1 MTDPRPD
8 PDFVQRRAADPA
20 ASVWVSASAGSG
32 KTKVLTDRVLALLV
46 DGAPPEGLLC
56 VTFTKAAAAEMSNR
70 IHRRLSDWTQLSDR
84 DLDKA
89 IRDLDGGTV
98 TDGKRARARQLF
110 AKILDLPG
118 GIRIRTIHGFCQ
130 SVLGRF
136 PLEAEISP
144 NFTALDEREAAEA
157 MVLARDTVLTAARRA
172 GPLADALEA
181 VTTRVQE
188 DEFARLMAGLSRE
201 RRALGAAVE
210 ALGGIDPA
218 IDALYEILG
227 AERGV
232 EEADVIAEACHGGPG
247 GPDEIGLRLAA
258 DAMRDNGSEPNKKKA
273 RAIHAWLAGGL
284 GTRAARF
291 DAYFGEFITQKGT
304 PNTRMFV
311 KKVAEVSPATPGV
324 IELEQSRLL
333 DVDARLR
340 RQATAKASEGLL
352 RLGEAILSAYALR
365 KRATA
370 VLDYDD
376 LIQKTAELL
385 TADRVPWVLFKL
397 DGGLSHMLIDEA
409 QDTSPDQ
416 RAIVDALVA
425 EFFAGAGGHEDR
437 RTLFVVGDAKQSI
450 FSFQGA
456 DPEGYREWRDKLAQA
471 AADLGGEGLRPV
483 DMQVSFRSVQA
494 VLDAVDATFADLPAA
509 DGVVEPGTLAHFA
522 SDRKAG
528 LKGRVELWPPTV
540 PPERVEADLFLPP
553 EEADAIAERDAT
565 ETLARGL
572 ATIVKGWIEEKE
584 ILPSQGRPIRAGDI
598 LFLVRNRTPLI
609 DALSRELTG
618 VGVAVAGIDRMTL
631 TEQIAVMDMLCLG
644 RALLLPQDDL
654 TVAALLK
661 SPFVGFDDDD
671 LFALAHGRGPGKSLW
686 RRLEER
692 QGDDPRFAD
701 ALAWF
706 NGLLADTD
714 RLPPYELF
722 QRALV
727 GACPGPSSGSN
738 FKSATPYSG
747 RQAMVAR
754 LGAEIEDPLDEFLN
768 LALDYDR
775 RHTSSLEGFLAWFA
789 GDNTDLK
796 RDLETEARDEVRIMT
811 AHGAKG
817 LQAPVVIL
825 PDALKKSGAGGA
837 APRWHVLGQD
847 LGAGGVGGGALPIW
861 TPRARFEEPVAQA
874 LKEKA
879 SRAEDQE
886 YRRLLYVAL
895 TRAED
900 RLIVTGR
907 LPRANPA
914 PGNWYELVKQ
924 GLERLPDIREEPF
937 SPIEAWTGT
946 KLVFER
952 GDLVAVASEDVAPVA
967 TAEKPPAPEWLS
979 AAPPPEPTP
988 PRPLAPSRPT
998 ETDPAPRS
1006 PLRIVDGEGL
1016 TRGRLIHRLLQT
1028 LPDLP
1033 EGEWDAA
1040 ARRYL
1045 ALPGH
1050 GLGTEAQAALAAE
1063 SLAVL
1068 RHPDFAPLF
1077 GPDSRAE
1084 VPLTGLIDG
1093 PDGPRALSGQV
1104 DRLLITGREILVV
1117 DYKTLRPAPSDPSK
1131 APPAYLSQMAG
1142 YRAILRRIFPN
1153 LPVRCAL
1160 VFTETPRLVSI
1171 PDALM
1176 DARISPATVPGA

>member
-1 MTDPRPD
+1 MDGRPD
-8 PDFVQRRAADPA
+8 PDFVQRRAADPT

-46 DGAPPEGLLC
+46 DGARPEGLLC

-70 IHRRLSDWTQLSDR
+70 IHKRLSDWTQLSDR
-84 DLDKA
+84 ALDKA

-98 TDGKRARARQLF
+98 TDAKRARARQLF

-118 GIRIRTIHGFCQ
+118 GLRIRTIHGFCQ

-157 MVLARDTVLTAARRA
+157 MVLARDTVLTAARRP

-188 DEFARLMAGLSRE
+188 DEFARLMSGLSRE
-201 RRALGAAVE
+201 RRALGVAV
-210 ALGGIDPA
+210 ARLGGIDPA
-218 IDALYEILG
+218 INALYDLLG

-232 EEADVIAEACHGGPG
+232 EEMDVVAEACHGGPG

-258 DAMRDNGSEPNKKKA
+258 DAMRDHGSEPNKKKA

-291 DAYFGEFITQKGT
+291 DAYFGEFITLKGT

-311 KKVAEVSPATPGV
+311 KKVAEMSPATPGV
-324 IELEQSRLL
+324 IDLEQSRLL

-352 RLGEAILSAYALR
+352 RLGDAILSAYALR

-409 QDTSPDQ
+409 QDTSPAQ

-456 DPEGYREWRDKLAQA
+456 DPDGYRDWREKLARA

-509 DGVVEPGTLAHFA
+509 DGVVAPGTLAHFA
-522 SDRKAG
+522 SDRKEG
-528 LKGRVELWPPTV
+528 LMGRVELWPPTV

-553 EEADAIAERDAT
+553 AEADAIAERDAT

-572 ATIVKGWIEEKE
+572 AAIVKGWIDGKE
-584 ILPSQGRPIRAGDI
+584 LLPSQGRPLRPGDI

-609 DALSRELTG
+609 DALSRELTAAG
-618 VGVAVAGIDRMTL
+618 VPVAGIDRMTL

-686 RRLEER
+686 RRLEEC

-701 ALAWF
+701 ALTWF
-706 NGLLADTD
+706 NGLLAETD

-727 GACPGPSSGSN
+727 GLCPGPTP
-738 FKSATPYSG
+738 ATTTPHSG

-796 RDLETEARDEVRIMT
+796 RDLEAEARDEVRIMT

-825 PDALKKSGAGGA
+825 PDALKKSGARGA
-837 APRWHVLGQD
+837 ALRWHDIGD
-847 LGAGGVGGGALPIW
+847 GALPVW

-879 SRAEDQE
+879 ALAEDQE

-907 LPRANPA
+907 LPRTSPA
-914 PGNWYELVKQ
+914 AGNWFELVKQ
-924 GLERLPDIREEPF
+924 GLERLPDSREEEF
-937 SPIEAWTGT
+937 APIEAWTGT

-952 GDLVAVASEDVAPVA
+952 GDRVATPMEEAAPVT
-967 TAEKPPAPEWLS
+967 TAETPPAPTWLS
-979 AAPPPEPTP
+979 TAPPPEPTP
-988 PRPLAPSRPT
+988 PRPLAPSRPNDA
-998 ETDPAPRS
+998 DPAPRS
-1006 PLRIVDGEGL
+1006 PLRVADGEGL

-1050 GLGTEAQAALAAE
+1050 GLGEETQTALAAE
-1063 SLAVL
+1063 TLAVL

-1117 DYKTLRPAPSDPSK
+1117 DYKTLRPAPSDPTK
-1131 APPAYLSQMAG
+1131 APLAYLTQMAG
-1142 YRAILRRIFPN
+1142 YRAILRQIFPDR
-1153 LPVRCAL
+1153 PVRCAL
-1160 VFTETPRLVSI
+1160 VFTETPRLVSV
-1171 PDALM
+1171 PDSLM
-1176 DARISPATVPGA
+1176 DARMSPSVAPGA

>member
-1 MTDPRPD
+1 
-8 PDFVQRRAADPA
+8 
-20 ASVWVSASAGSG
+20 
-32 KTKVLTDRVLALLV
+32 V
-46 DGAPPEGLLC
+46 DGARPEGLLC

-70 IHRRLSDWTQLSDR
+70 IHRRLSDWTQMSDR
-84 DLDKA
+84 ELDKA
-89 IRDLDGGTV
+89 IRGLDGGEV
-98 TDGKRARARQLF
+98 TDAKRARARRLF
-110 AKILDLPG
+110 ATVLDLPG
-118 GIRIRTIHGFCQ
+118 GLRIRTIHSFCQ

-157 MVLARDTVLTAARRA
+157 MLLARDTVLTAARDA
-172 GPLADALEA
+172 GPLADALAA

-188 DEFARLMAGLSRE
+188 DVFARLMAGLSGR
-201 RRALGAAVE
+201 RRALRDALTD
-210 ALGGIDPA
+210 LGGIEGAVDR
-218 IDALYEILG
+218 LYDILG
-227 AERGV
+227 AARGV
-232 EEADVIAEACHGGPG
+232 SEADVIAEACHAGPG

-258 DAMRDNGSEPNKKKA
+258 DALRDHGSDPNRKKA
-273 RAIHAWLAGGL
+273 RAIHAWLAGGQ

-304 PNTRMFV
+304 ANSRMFV
-311 KKVAEVSPATPGV
+311 KAVAENSPATPGV
-324 IELEQSRLL
+324 IEAEQSRLL
-333 DVDARLR
+333 AVDARLR
-340 RQATAKASEGLL
+340 RQATAAASEGLL
-352 RLGEAILSAYALR
+352 RLGEAILNAYEQR

-425 EFFAGAGGHEDR
+425 EFFAGAGGHADR

-456 DPEGYREWRDKLAQA
+456 DPEGYSKWRETLARDA
-471 AADLGGEGLRPV
+471 ANLGGEGLRGV

-522 SDRKAG
+522 SDKKAG
-528 LKGRVELWPPTV
+528 IKGRVELWPPTT
-540 PPERVEADLFLPP
+540 PPERIEADLFLPP
-553 EEADAIAERDAT
+553 AEADAIAEADAT

-572 ATIVKGWIEEKE
+572 ARTVKRWIDEKDV
-584 ILPSQGRPIRAGDI
+584 LPSRGRPIRPGDI
-598 LFLVRNRTPLI
+598 LFLVRNRTTLI
-609 DALSRELTG
+609 DALSRELTTLG
-618 VGVAVAGIDRMTL
+618 VPVAGVDRMTL
-631 TEQIAVMDMLCLG
+631 TEQIVVMDMLCLG

-654 TVAALLK
+654 TLAALLK

-671 LFALAHGRGPGKSLW
+671 LFALAHGRGKGKSLW
-686 RRLEER
+686 RRLEEKR
-692 QGDDPRFAD
+692 DDDARFAA
-701 ALAWF
+701 ALDWF
-706 NGLLADTD
+706 NGLLAETD

-722 QRALV
+722 QHVLV
-727 GACPGPSSGSN
+727 GRCPGPTRD
-738 FKSATPYSG
+738 AETPHSG
-747 RQAMVAR
+747 RQALVAR
-754 LGAEIEDPLDEFLN
+754 LGLEVEDPLDEFLN
-768 LALDYDR
+768 LALDFDR

-825 PDALKKSGAGGA
+825 PDALKKSGARGA
-837 APRWHVLGQD
+837 ALRWFPLDRDGET
-847 LGAGGVGGGALPIW
+847 GALPIW
-861 TPRARFEEPVAQA
+861 TPRARFEEPVALS
-874 LKEKA
+874 LKEEEA
-879 SRAEDQE
+879 RAEDRE
-886 YRRLLYVAL
+886 YRRLLYVAM

-907 LPRANPA
+907 LPRTA
-914 PGNWYELVKQ
+914 PTAGNWYELVRD
-924 GLERLPDIREEPF
+924 GMERLPDVREVPF
-937 SPIEAWTGT
+937 DALDTWSGT
-946 KLVFER
+946 ALVFES
-952 GDLVAVASEDVAPVA
+952 GDRVAEPEGRAAPEEPTAASEPIPGWLA
-967 TAEKPPAPEWLS
+967 TP
-979 AAPPPEPTP
+979 PPPEPSP
-988 PRPLAPSRPT
+988 PRPLAPSRPSND
-998 ETDPAPRS
+998 DPAARS
-1006 PLRIVDGEGL
+1006 PLLVSDGAAL

-1033 EGEWDAA
+1033 EGERDAA
-1040 ARRYL
+1040 ARRFL

-1050 GLGTEAQAALAAE
+1050 GLSPEAREALAAE

-1068 RHPDFAPLF
+1068 RTPAFAPLF

-1084 VPLTGLIDG
+1084 VPLAGLIDG

-1117 DYKTLRPAPSDPSK
+1117 DYKTLRPAPADPAK
-1131 APPAYLSQMAG
+1131 VPPAYLSQMAG
-1142 YRAILRRIFPN
+1142 YRAILRGIFPDR
-1153 LPVRCAL
+1153 PVRCAL

-1176 DARISPATVPGA
+1176 DSRPALDSTSPPA